1 MRKFL
6 LYAAIVFLTASSLS
20 AQTGSICGHVKEA
33 GTSKTPVALV
43 QINVKGTAKTTRT
56 DSLGTYEIKDLK
68 PGEYTLE
75 FVLSGYEKVIY
86 NDLKVIANQR
96 LVQDVEMAAITVT
109 IDQEV
114 KVYGKRKLVDIEKPQ
129 SGGYVS
135 QEQLELSPV
144 RSVEKIIN
152 TQAGVMNSPAGI
164 SIRGGRSYETGFL
177 VDGVSA
183 TDPLSGTGFGLDLGS
198 NSMQDIEVTTGGIG
212 ADVGDATA
220 GVVSTKLK
228 SGGDKTEIFA
238 QYKRDNFGNYKNW
251 NSVFNAQSLEM
262 NYGGSITLRKA
273 IKGSDN
279 SKLAR
284 KAKKLRFY
292 TAGKVSFT
300 DEYTRNP
307 ANQVIS
313 SLYPNKNWTPYQDN
327 RWSVMLKLNYDFS
340 PKTKLTFSYVRSLTV
355 NQDLNMLRV
364 TGNDVGFNPGYQYI
378 FSKQMDNA
386 NTFTHDS
393 YLAIV
398 TLQHTPSR
406 KFTHKTTFSRLFV
419 KLRADAN
426 GNPWRPDVINTQLDP
441 DNIVTFPVTYF
452 SKNDSLN
459 FVNPTSGLY
468 NNNGLATL
476 WHSHY
481 VEEYVFRWNGTY
493 YSNKFN
499 RINFGTEMKFQEL
512 QWIDINR
519 PWVGAPIQLANGQ
532 YTQSFRLGDNSDI
545 WKVNVQRGAFFLTD
559 KIKYKGLVADLGFR
573 FEYWAPGKFVD
584 DAIDNPKSPI
594 LDQVREDYKKSTVK
608 LFDRRYK
615 FRMLP
620 RIAASFPIRDKQML
634 YFNYGH
640 TTILPHPSYIYAGLN
655 PLYTDRSTIARLG
668 NPNLNPE
675 VDISYE
681 IGLRSEIT
689 SNDALNVSAY
699 MKDKYDFVTSAT
711 VLIPDA
717 TGRLVSR
724 TLRINSDYAR
734 MRGIE
739 VTYIKRIKN
748 RLVGQASIGYMIAT
762 GQSSSANEALKQ
774 LLATGA
780 REDTKEFYL
789 AWDRPIDAKMNLTY
803 KVDDKKG
810 IWKNKLNRFALY
822 AEMNYRSG
830 RRYTPYIAQGF
841 EPITNRP
848 IYIQDPNPEAKFSK
862 LGTSWFWIDMNFR
875 KWWKIK
881 KTQVAFTFEITNI
894 LNNKNATIINPV
906 TGTAYKPGQ
915 NVPTEWQDPRYIDP
929 RDPRSS
935 NLPPFDPSRYSEQR
949 HYMLG
954 VLVKF

>member
-1 MRKFL
+1 MKKLIL
-6 LYAAIVFLTASSLS
+6 LLIIIIIKAHYIY
-20 AQTGSICGHVKEA
+20 AQTGAIFGQVMET
-33 GTSKTPVALV
+33 GTTKMPVAAV
-43 QINVKGTAKTTRT
+43 QINVKGTAKTTKT
-56 DSLGTYEIKDLK
+56 DSLGMYEIGNLK
-68 PGEYTLE
+68 AGEYTLE
-75 FVLSGYEKVIY
+75 FVLSGYEKIIY
-86 NDLKVIANQR
+86 NDLKVTANER
-96 LVQDVEMAAITVT
+96 LKQDVEMAPIVVT
-109 IDQEV
+109 MDQEV
-114 KVYGKRKLVDIEKPQ
+114 KVIGKRKLIDIEKPQ

-164 SIRGGRSYETGFL
+164 NIRGGRSYETGFL

-198 NSMQDIEVTTGGIG
+198 NSVQDIEVTTGGIG

-238 QYKRDNFGNYKNW
+238 QYKRDNFGNYKTW
-251 NSVFNAQSLEM
+251 NSVFNQQSLEM
-262 NYGGSITLRKA
+262 NYGGSIKIKKA
-273 IKGSDN
+273 MNGS
-279 SKLAR
+279 

-292 TAGKVSFT
+292 TAGKIAFT

-313 SLYPNKNWTPYQDN
+313 SLYPNTKWTPYQDN
-327 RWSVMLKLNYDFS
+327 RWSGMVKLNYDFN
-340 PKTKLTFSYVRSLTV
+340 PKLKLSFSYVRSLTV
-355 NQDLNMLRV
+355 NQDINMLRV

-398 TLQHTPSR
+398 TLQHTPTR

-426 GNPWRPDVINTQLDP
+426 GREWRPDVVNTQMDP

-468 NNNGLATL
+468 NNNGIATL

-499 RINFGTEMKFQEL
+499 RVNFGTEMKFQEL
-512 QWIDINR
+512 QWIDVNR

-545 WKVNVQRGAFFLTD
+545 WKVNVQRGGFFVTD
-559 KIKYKGLVADLGFR
+559 KIKYKGLIADLGLR
-573 FEYWAPGKFVD
+573 FEYWAPGKYVD
-584 DAIDNPKSPI
+584 AAIANPNAPI
-594 LDQVREDYKKSTVK
+594 LEQVRQDYIKSTVK

-699 MKDKYDFVTSAT
+699 MKDKYDFVTSAS

-717 TGRLVSR
+717 TGRMVSR

-748 RLVGQASIGYMIAT
+748 RLVGQASISYMIAT
-762 GQSSSANEALKQ
+762 GQSSSANEALKE

-803 KVDDKKG
+803 KVADKKG
-810 IWKNKLNRFALY
+810 LWNNRFNRFALY

-830 RRYTPYIAQGF
+830 RRYTPYISQGN

-848 IYIQDPNPEAKFSK
+848 IFVQDPNPDAKFSK

-875 KWWKIK
+875 KWWTVK
-881 KTQVAFTFEITNI
+881 KTQIAFTFEITNI
-894 LNNKNATIINPV
+894 LNNRNATIINPV
-906 TGTAYKPGQ
+906 TGTAYKSGQ

-935 NLPPFDPSRYSEQR
+935 GLPPLDPSRYSEQR
-949 HYMLG
+949 HYMVG